1 MEELSIKIKI
11 ADREYPMKV
20 KRKDEERIRVAGK
33 LINEKIKNYREQFG
47 IDDKQDL
54 LAMVAF
60 DCLVDKMADEES
72 MQVIDQTVVEK
83 VTTLISWSL
92 KLSSFF
98 KLLPSVAV
106 RPVRVC

>member
-20 KRKDEERIRVAGK
+20 KRSDEQRVRIAGK
-33 LINEKIKNYREQFG
+33 LINEKIKSYREQYG

-60 DCLVDKMADEES
+60 DCIVDKMVAEETH
-72 MQVIDQTVVEK
+72 QVIDQTVFEK
-83 VTTLISWSL
+83 VSQLNNLVSQSIL
-92 KLSSFF
+92 
-98 KLLPSVAV
+98 
-106 RPVRVC
+106 

>member
-20 KRKDEERIRVAGK
+20 KRADEERVRMAGK
-33 LINEKIKNYREQFG
+33 LINEKVKSYKEQYG

-60 DCLVDKMADEES
+60 DCLIDKMASEETH
-72 MQVIDQTVVEK
+72 QVIDQTVFEK
-83 VTTLISWSL
+83 VDRLNQLVSQSIL
-92 KLSSFF
+92 
-98 KLLPSVAV
+98 
-106 RPVRVC
+106 